1 MLVLTLAAVLA
12 CSAWPA
18 RAQTAAEQPTL
29 VIELGSH
36 SAPVRRIDV
45 HPGRGVAVTA
55 SDDRTARVW
64 DLASGELRHVLRPLA
79 AGNEVGRLYGAAIH
93 PTQPLV
99 AVAGN
104 SGSADTAHLIYFFD
118 LDSGALR
125 RTIDAKAGDVRKLV
139 WSADGSVLL
148 AGYSGTNGV
157 RAFALDGRELLDDR
171 LPGPVFGIAV
181 GPSGQ
186 AAAVGLDGTLR
197 SYRVGNGAA
206 AVTGTIAISGR
217 RPAGVAFS
225 PDGTRLAVAYATPR
239 EGPEIF
245 DTTTL
250 RSVGRLPAET
260 LFGGDWRVLSWSADG
275 RSIFVGGTAYTQALR
290 FPVLQFDVASA
301 RVVARV
307 DAAGDSITD
316 LQSLPS
322 GEVAYTSFDG
332 SWGVIGS
339 NTGSNTGSGPDRD
352 GLQVLRRVGAP
363 VATVRGNAPL
373 DLELSDDARALRWG
387 TSTGGGFGFAF
398 DKRRLQTAGQAAG
411 QAAAQAAPSPS
422 LRRPDT
428 RFGLFNAPADWNQES
443 RPPVIGGRAMA
454 LASDERGRALAVLRS
469 TAPNTPAAAIVGTNR
484 ALYRVT
490 EHGVVSW
497 RMAVDTEVRALNT
510 SADGRFVV
518 GAMADATVRW
528 WRANDGQL
536 LLTLLAQAD
545 GRWVLWTPSGY
556 YDASAGADRLVG
568 WALPR
573 GQQQAMSYFSL
584 NRFRDRFNRP
594 DLIDAIFKHG
604 DESAAVAA
612 LAAGEDQARL
622 ALQNQA
628 RTQAEAARAAER
640 AATEQARL
648 AALREVELRAAADAA
663 VRDAAARAQAAALDQ
678 ARRVAAERTAQIEA
692 ALAAERQAVEQV
704 AQAEALRL
712 AAARETMARAAAE
725 QAARDSAARTEESRL
740 AEARRL
746 AAAERA
752 ARAAQAAEQAARQ
765 AARTEQEEAE
775 REALRKA
782 AVARAAAEHE
792 AAAAQAAAQAE
803 QARQAQILE
812 QAARAAQARE
822 QAVRDQAQRQATAQ
836 EAARLV
842 AESQAALQ
850 REAAQRA
857 AALDAQRQ
865 VARLELARAA
875 AAREAAAREEAAQAA
890 AREAA
895 QQLAS
900 AQARKALHALK
911 AVEFPPALQ
920 AMSTLRI
927 KTTAAEVSLPFAM
940 LSAAAAGDVEVQVRS
955 NGRPLQPAE
964 LVMPKSIDGRTQGLA
979 RLQVGEGR
987 TQIEIL
993 AVNRYGVSE
1002 PLAFIIDRDPAALP
1016 AGAVRP
1022 PVPPLA
1028 PGADLYVLAIGV
1040 ADYARSEYKLGLA
1053 AKDAL
1058 DFAAAMQRQEGRL
1071 YRRVIVRTLTDK
1083 GATRA
1088 AVLRELDVLR
1098 SAVTAADMAMVF
1110 IAGHGIN
1117 DPSGTYYFLPHD
1129 GQHERLAS
1137 TAVPQQAIVSGL
1149 SKIRGKT
1156 ILFVDTCFAGNALG
1170 ALAKAGRQTE
1180 KLMNDL
1186 SASENGVV
1194 VFASSTGH
1202 EESEEKD
1209 EWGNGAFTKAL
1220 LDGLSGKADF
1230 MRAGRVTYAGLNLFV
1245 SEEVTRLTSGRQRPV
1260 FISPRGIPDFAVARL

>member
-1 MLVLTLAAVLA
+1 MLVLTLTAVLA

-45 HPGRGVAVTA
+45 HPDRGVAVTA

-139 WSADGSVLL
+139 WSADGSVLV

-157 RAFALDGRELLDDR
+157 RAFALDGRELFDDR
-171 LPGPVFGIAV
+171 HPGPVFGIAV
-181 GPSGQ
+181 GPGGR

-197 SYRVGNGAA
+197 SYRVGNGAGSVA
-206 AVTGTIAISGR
+206 SSTLISGR
-217 RPAGVAFS
+217 RPAGIAFS

-245 DTTTL
+245 DTATL

-307 DAAGDSITD
+307 DAADDSITD
-316 LQSLPS
+316 LQALPS

-339 NTGSNTGSGPDRD
+339 NTGRGPGRD

-398 DKRRLQTAGQAAG
+398 DKRRLQTAG

-469 TAPNTPAAAIVGTNR
+469 TAANTPAAAIVGTNR

-497 RMAVDTEVRALNT
+497 RVAVDTEVRALNT

-622 ALQNQA
+622 ELQNQA

-678 ARRVAAERTAQIEA
+678 ARRVAAERSAQIEA
-692 ALAAERQAVEQV
+692 ALAAERQAVEQA

-725 QAARDSAARTEESRL
+725 QAARDSAARAEESRQ

-812 QAARAAQARE
+812 RDARVAQARE
-822 QAVRDQAQRQATAQ
+822 QAVRDQAQRQANAQ

-842 AESQAALQ
+842 AESQAAAQ

-979 RLQVGEGR
+979 RLPVGEAAR
-987 TQIEIL
+987 RSKSWPST
-993 AVNRYGVSE
+993 AMACRSHWPSSSTAT
-1002 PLAFIIDRDPAALP
+1002 PLRC
-1016 AGAVRP
+1016 R
-1022 PVPPLA
+1022 PVPC
-1028 PGADLYVLAIGV
+1028 
-1040 ADYARSEYKLGLA
+1040 ARPFRHS
-1053 AKDAL
+1053 
-1058 DFAAAMQRQEGRL
+1058 
-1071 YRRVIVRTLTDK
+1071 RRVPTCTCWPSAWPTTHARNTSSAWRPRTHWTLRLPCSARK
-1083 GATRA
+1083 GGCT
-1088 AVLRELDVLR
+1088 
-1098 SAVTAADMAMVF
+1098 
-1110 IAGHGIN
+1110 
-1117 DPSGTYYFLPHD
+1117 
-1129 GQHERLAS
+1129 
-1137 TAVPQQAIVSGL
+1137 
-1149 SKIRGKT
+1149 
-1156 ILFVDTCFAGNALG
+1156 G
-1170 ALAKAGRQTE
+1170 A
-1180 KLMNDL
+1180 
-1186 SASENGVV
+1186 
-1194 VFASSTGH
+1194 
-1202 EESEEKD
+1202 
-1209 EWGNGAFTKAL
+1209 
-1220 LDGLSGKADF
+1220 
-1230 MRAGRVTYAGLNLFV
+1230 
-1245 SEEVTRLTSGRQRPV
+1245 
-1260 FISPRGIPDFAVARL
+1260 